1 MFLNRLDNSS
11 KEVFLSL
18 AYYISTVDSS
28 YVNIQ
33 KTLITK
39 YLQEMNIPDIDFNI
53 NQFGLKDCITR
64 VINKEDQKV
73 ILIEL
78 LGIVYNDG
86 VITNIEKEMI
96 DTIVDTWEIN
106 SSLVVVYAEW
116 SKSLLSLYVQGEA
129 LLELN

>member
-64 VINKEDQKV
+64 VI
-73 ILIEL
+73 
-78 LGIVYNDG
+78 
-86 VITNIEKEMI
+86 T
-96 DTIVDTWEIN
+96 
-106 SSLVVVYAEW
+106 
-116 SKSLLSLYVQGEA
+116 
-129 LLELN
+129 